1 MPIYYQACKGAS
13 PTSSG
18 VDLLGLTLVGGP
30 VLIIAG
36 VSVKRIGTYRL
47 QLCIGWVFVILGMGI
62 LSLLKTN
69 SPLSQGVGFPVII
82 AIGTGIIYSMT
93 YFPVLAPLPVS
104 ENAHA
109 LAFFSFCRSFAA
121 VRASIVM

>member
-1 MPIYYQACKGAS
+1 MPIYYQACKGSS
-13 PTSSG
+13 PTGSG
-18 VDLLGLTLVGGP
+18 VDLLGLTLVIGP

-36 VSVKRIGTYRL
+36 VSVKRIGTYRP
-47 QLCIGWVFVILGMGI
+47 QLCIGWAFVILGMGI
-62 LSLLKTN
+62 LSLPKAN
-69 SPLSQGVGFPVII
+69 RPLSQEVGFPALM
-82 AIGTGIIYSMT
+82 AIGSGIIYSMT
-93 YFPVLAPLPVS
+93 SFPVLAPLPVS